1 MSNSKKANNANNE
14 NNANNAKTLNECK
27 THYCDK
33 IHPKYIK
40 KMVDSIKQSFTK
52 KMSPEAKKKFI
63 ANMDKSMKKNS
74 NKKKDKESCIK
85 IYCNKGCKGTIL
97 EDGKDFPKSVELQ
110 FAKNKIF
117 KDKKLAKTM
126 LTFAKNNRKDLFKN
140 GKTTVL
146 KDNFYEK
153 TKRTRVSQLKKDK
166 AISGCAIMM
175 L

>member
-1 MSNSKKANNANNE
+1 
-14 NNANNAKTLNECK
+14 
-27 THYCDK
+27 
-33 IHPKYIK
+33 
-40 KMVDSIKQSFTK
+40 
-52 KMSPEAKKKFI
+52 MSPDAKKKFI
-63 ANMDKSMKKNS
+63 ANMDKTMKKNS

-85 IYCNKGCKGTIL
+85 VYCNKGCKGTIL

-110 FAKNKIF
+110 FADKKIY
-117 KDKKLAKTM
+117 KDKKFAKTM
-126 LTFAKNNRKDLFKN
+126 LDFVKDSRKNLFKN

-153 TKRTRVSQLKKDK
+153 TKRTRVAQLKKDK

>member
-1 MSNSKKANNANNE
+1 MSKSSKSSNANNDK
-14 NNANNAKTLNECK
+14 ALNECK
-27 THYCDK
+27 NHYCDK
-33 IHPKYIK
+33 VHPKMIK

-63 ANMDKSMKKNS
+63 ANMDKTMKKDL
-74 NKKKDKESCIK
+74 NKKKNKESCIK
-85 IYCNKGCKGTIL
+85 VYCNKGCKGTIL
-97 EDGKDFPKSVELQ
+97 EDGKDFPKSLELQ
-110 FAKNKIF
+110 FANNKLF

-126 LTFAKNNRKDLFKN
+126 LSFAKNSRKDLFKN

-153 TKRTRVSQLKKDK
+153 TKRTRVAQLKKDK